1 MTDGK
6 KPVRPW
12 VWVLIAAVI
21 AVIVIPFV
29 IYAASDI
36 EKKELNDTTRA
47 QLGGSFARLSS
58 GVTHYE
64 LKGPEAGQVVVLV
77 HGSTI
82 PMYIWDQQMDDM
94 ANAGFR
100 VLRYDHYGKGF
111 SDRPEGSYSQEFY
124 RKQLLDLLDT
134 LKINKPVDLVGLS
147 MGGGLAVDFTAN
159 HPDRVRKLVLAA
171 PMINSIKNDTNIK
184 LLRPPV
190 WGEFLMRLVATNS
203 ISKRASELTAKSPRA
218 AEYNRMFKEQTY
230 YKGFERATL
239 AMFRSDVTTDYRPD
253 YTVVGKQS
261 RPIMLI
267 WGTLDEDISPEMVQ
281 AIRSAMPDLRFEQL
295 DGIGH
300 DPQVEVADK
309 FNSLIIG
316 FLKQ

>member
-1 MTDGK
+1 MTAGK
-6 KPVRPW
+6 KPVKPW
-12 VWVLIAAVI
+12 VWVIAAVI
-21 AVIVIPFV
+21 LVIALLFT

-36 EKKELNDTTRA
+36 EKQELNDTTRA

-64 LKGPEAGQVVVLV
+64 LKGPDTGQAVVLV

-82 PMYIWDQQMDDM
+82 PMYIWDEQIDDL

-100 VLRYDHYGKGF
+100 VLRYDQYGKGF

-134 LKINKPVDLVGLS
+134 LGMNKPVDLVGLS

-159 HPDRVRKLVLAA
+159 HPDRVRKLALAS
-171 PMINSIKNDTNIK
+171 PVINSIKDDTNIK

-190 WGEFLMRLVATNS
+190 WGEFLMRMIATNS
-203 ISKRASELTAKSPRA
+203 MAKRASELTAKSSKA
-218 AEYNRMFKEQTY
+218 AEYNRMFREQTY

-239 AMFRSDVTTDYRPD
+239 SMFRSDATTDYRQD
-253 YTVVGKQS
+253 YTAVGKQS

-267 WGTLDEDISPEMVQ
+267 RGTLDEDISPEMVQ
-281 AIRSAMPDLRFEQL
+281 AIRSSMPDLKFEQL
-295 DGIGH
+295 DGVGH

-309 FNSLIIG
+309 FNSLIIN

>member
-1 MTDGK
+1 MMAGK

-12 VWVLIAAVI
+12 AWAIAAVI
-21 AVIVIPFV
+21 LVAAALFI

-36 EKKELNDTTRA
+36 EKNELNDTTRA
-47 QLGGSFARLSS
+47 RIGGSFAVLSQ
-58 GVTHYE
+58 GVTHFE
-64 LKGPEAGQVVVLV
+64 LKGPETGQPVVLV

-82 PMYIWDQQMDDM
+82 PMYIWDQQMDDL

-100 VLRYDHYGKGF
+100 VLRYDQYGKGF
-111 SDRPEGSYSQEFY
+111 SDRPEGSYTQEFY
-124 RKQLLDLLDT
+124 RRQLLDLLDSLGMT
-134 LKINKPVDLVGLS
+134 KPVDMVGLS

-159 HPDRVRKLVLAA
+159 HPDRVRKLALAS
-171 PMINSIKNDTNIK
+171 PVINSIKNDTNIK

-190 WGEFLMRLVATNS
+190 WGEFMMRLVATNS
-203 ISKRASELTAKSPRA
+203 LAKRAADLTAKSPKA
-218 AEYNRMFKEQTY
+218 AEYNSMFRQQTY

-239 AMFRSDVTTDYRPD
+239 AMFRSDATTDYSAD
-253 YTVVGKQS
+253 YITVGKQS

-281 AIRSAMPDLRFEQL
+281 MIKSSMPGLQFEQL

-300 DPQVEVADK
+300 DPQVEAAEK
-309 FNSLIIG
+309 FNGLVIG
-316 FLKQ
+316 FLKK

>member
-1 MTDGK
+1 MTAGK

-12 VWVLIAAVI
+12 VWAIAAVI
-21 AVIVIPFV
+21 LVIAILFT

-36 EKKELNDTTRA
+36 EKQELNDTTRA
-47 QLGGSFARLSS
+47 QFGGSFARLSS

-64 LKGPEAGQVVVLV
+64 LKGPDTGQVVVLV

-82 PMYIWDQQMDDM
+82 PMYIWDEQVDDL
-94 ANAGFR
+94 AKAGFR
-100 VLRYDHYGKGF
+100 VLRYDQYGKGF

-134 LKINKPVDLVGLS
+134 LGINKPVDLVGLS

-159 HPDRVRKLVLAA
+159 HPDRVRKLALAS
-171 PMINSIKNDTNIK
+171 PIINSIKNDTNIK

-203 ISKRASELTAKSPRA
+203 MAKRASELTAKSARA
-218 AEYNRMFKEQTY
+218 EDYNRMFKEQTY
-230 YKGFERATL
+230 FKGFERATL
-239 AMFRSDVTTDYRPD
+239 SMFRSDATTDYRQD
-253 YTVVGKQS
+253 YTAVGKQS
-261 RPIMLI
+261 RPVMLI
-267 WGTLDEDISPEMVQ
+267 WGTLDEDISPDMVQ
-281 AIRSAMPDLRFEQL
+281 AIKGSMPDLKFEQL
-295 DGIGH
+295 DGVGH

-309 FNSLIIG
+309 FNSLIIS